1 MTERYVGHNARSYLI
16 PHSLIPFT
24 FALLN
29 AYNMKWIFLLGSL
42 TFISACAPDTRL
54 LEGAWRL
61 TGYYQDG
68 QAIQVPLDS
77 VGLVLH
83 PNRIYEFRSIGLY
96 REKGAFRTSAS
107 YLFLRDSTR
116 RDAEERALKIL
127 LLTEDSLKLKMQRAE
142 KEQVLFFS
150 KIE

>member
-1 MTERYVGHNARSYLI
+1 MTERDVRHNVRS
-16 PHSLIPFT
+16 SLIPPIALT

-29 AYNMKWIFLLGSL
+29 AQNMKWIFLLGSL
-42 TFISACAPDTRL
+42 TFISACAPDARL

-68 QAIQVPLDS
+68 QAIPVPLDS

-83 PNRIYEFRSIGLY
+83 PNQVYEFRSIGLY
-96 REKGAFRTSAS
+96 REKGAFRISSS
-107 YLFLRDSTR
+107 YLFLQDSSR
-116 RDAEERALKIL
+116 HDAEERALKIL

-150 KIE
+150 KME